1 MYLALLALISLLNGR
16 LTECEGEYCCPEM
29 KGIVSKNSLR
39 RRLSGD
45 GSERRTK
52 KQFRHISVQGVQVR
66 ELYRLPFLKA

>member
-1 MYLALLALISLLNGR
+1 MYLAVLALIPLLDGR

-52 KQFRHISVQGVQVR
+52 KKQFRHISVQGVQVR
-66 ELYRLPFLKA
+66 EFNGNFLF